1 MITCDLST
9 DQASIIQHCLAERR
23 DAVIRRMDTYRRMGD
38 VLASELYD
46 QLILIGHSELELLLD
61 ATSKLKGNDDV

>member
-38 VLASELYD
+38 VLAPELYD
-46 QLILIGHSELELLLD
+46 KLILIGHSELELLLD
-61 ATSKLKGNDDV
+61 ATAKLKP